1 MKLCSLQVSNFQ
13 SFGPDRTDVSF
24 EDVTYLLGPNGA
36 GKTAALQALCRIFAF
51 EPNLRRIR
59 RSDFHVPL
67 GEKEPF
73 EKRELWLE
81 ADLTFDETL
90 DDDDDDDTIPPFFG
104 QMALRSEGEVPRLR
118 FRLEATMYEDGE
130 IEERFLFV
138 TKTDD
143 DDKPTAMSPVPKRQR
158 DTIHLHYLP
167 ARRDPSDHI
176 AYGATAL
183 LGRLL
188 RAANWSDDRER
199 VKGLTEQ
206 ITECLTENDSVQALS
221 SSLNT
226 AWQRL
231 HKGNFFASPRL
242 TFENSEIEALLRH
255 LSVTFTPGHG
265 ETQVDFVRL
274 SDGQKS
280 MLYLSLVLSALTIG
294 REVRSGEN
302 TSFDPHKLKP
312 PAFTILAVEEPE
324 NSLSPHY
331 LGRIVNSLKSSVG
344 ADAQAL
350 IATQAPSMLRR
361 VEPEHIRYLRLNE
374 NRCTQVTKILLPPK
388 RSEAYKFVREAVQAF
403 PEVYF
408 ARLVVLGEGDS
419 EEIVLPRILQA
430 KGAPVDE
437 FAVAI
442 APLGGRHV
450 NHFWRLLSAIGTPYI
465 TLLDLDMGRH
475 QGGWGRIAYV
485 RDQIEEHAP
494 HLNLPGDWRRHAWND
509 PDTPIRSH
517 HFFESDKGQVNLFK
531 ELENRDVFFSKP
543 LDLDF
548 AMLCAFPEAFEA
560 EAVPATA
567 KNHVSV
573 LGESHFNP
581 DQYTEAEQNWFA
593 AYHKLFKLSSKPA
606 AHLDAL
612 GRLTDDELLAGLPA
626 SLNRLADRVIS
637 RLEESPE

>member
-1 MKLCSLQVSNFQ
+1 MEEI
-13 SFGPDRTDVSF
+13 SF

-36 GKTAALQALCRIFAF
+36 GKTAALQALCRMFSF
-51 EPNLRRIR
+51 DPSLRRIR
-59 RSDFHVPL
+59 RSDFHVPAA
-67 GEKEPF
+67 EAEQP
-73 EKRELWLE
+73 EQRHLWLE
-81 ADLTFDETL
+81 ADFTFEETL
-90 DDDDDDDTIPPFFG
+90 DDDDNDTVPPFFG
-104 QMALRSEGEVPRLR
+104 QMAMRKAGESPRVR
-118 FRLEATMYEDGE
+118 FRLEATMHEDGE
-130 IEERFLFV
+130 IEEQFLFV
-138 TKTDD
+138 TKTDEND
-143 DDKPTAMSPVPKRQR
+143 DPVSKQAVPKRHR

-167 ARRDPSDHI
+167 ARRDPSDHV

-188 RAANWSDDRER
+188 RAANWNEDRET
-199 VKGLTEQ
+199 VKYLTDQ
-206 ITECLTENDSVQALS
+206 ITECLVENESVQTLS
-221 SSLNT
+221 DSLTT

-231 HKGNFFASPRL
+231 HKGDFFASPRL

-255 LSVTFTPGHG
+255 LTVTFSPGHG
-265 ETQVDFVRL
+265 ENQVDFARL

-294 REVRSGEN
+294 REVRSGSN
-302 TSFDPHKLKP
+302 KAFDPHKLKP

-331 LGRIVNSLKSSVG
+331 LGRIVNSLKSSVDV
-344 ADAQAL
+344 DAQAL

-361 VEPEHIRYLRLNE
+361 VEPENIRYLRLNGD
-374 NRCTQVTKILLPPK
+374 RCTQVTTIQLPPK
-388 RSEAYKFVREAVQAF
+388 RTDAYKFVREAVQAF

-465 TLLDLDMGRH
+465 TLLDLDVGRY
-475 QGGWGRIAYV
+475 QGGWGRVGYV
-485 RDQIEEHAP
+485 RGQLDLFAP
-494 HLNLPGDWRRHAWND
+494 EKSLPAGWQRHAWND
-509 PDTPIRSH
+509 PDTPVRTH
-517 HFFESDKGQVNLFK
+517 HWFELGEGRVSLFG
-531 ELENRDVFFSKP
+531 ELENRSVFFSNP

-548 AMLCAFPEAFEA
+548 AMLCAFPGAYEA
-560 EAVPATA
+560 EAAVAT
-567 KNHVSV
+567 KQSYTKV
-573 LGESHFNP
+573 LGDSHFNP
-581 DQYTEAEQNWFA
+581 DQYDEKEQNLFE

-606 AHLDAL
+606 AHLGAL
-612 GRLTDDELLAGLPA
+612 GRLTDEELLDGLPE
-626 SLNRLADRVIS
+626 SLNRLADKVIE
-637 RLEESPE
+637 RLDESPE

>member
-13 SFGPDRTDVSF
+13 SFGPAMMEISF
-24 EDVTYLLGPNGA
+24 EDVTYLLGPNGS
-36 GKTAALQALCRIFAF
+36 GKTAALQALCRMFAF

-59 RSDFHVPL
+59 RSDFHVPV
-67 GEKEPF
+67 GEKEPP
-73 EKRELWLE
+73 EQRELWLE
-81 ADLTFDETL
+81 ADFTFEETQN
-90 DDDDDDDTIPPFFG
+90 DDDDDTVPPFFN
-104 QMALRSEGEVPRLR
+104 QMALRSVGEVPRLR

-138 TKTDD
+138 TKVDEED
-143 DDKPTAMSPVPKRQR
+143 NPTATSTVPKRHR

-167 ARRDPSDHI
+167 ARRDPSDHV

-188 RAANWSDDRER
+188 RAANWSDDRETVR
-199 VKGLTEQ
+199 ELTEQ
-206 ITECLTENDSVQALS
+206 ITECLTENESVQALS
-221 SSLNT
+221 SSLST

-255 LSVTFTPGHG
+255 LSVSFSPGHG
-265 ETQVDFVRL
+265 ENQVDFVRL

-280 MLYLSLVLSALTIG
+280 MLYLSLVLSTLAVG
-294 REVRSGEN
+294 REVRSGVN

-344 ADAQAL
+344 VDAQAL

-374 NRCTQVTKILLPPK
+374 DRCTQVTKIRLPPK
-388 RSEAYKFVREAVQAF
+388 RSDAYKFVREAVQAF

-450 NHFWRLLSAIGTPYI
+450 NHFWRLLSEIGTPYI
-465 TLLDLDMGRH
+465 TLLDLDVGRH
-475 QGGWGRIAYV
+475 QGGWGRVGYV
-485 RDQIEEHAP
+485 RNQLDKFAPEHSLPSHWARHEWDDPKAP
-494 HLNLPGDWRRHAWND
+494 VRTHHNFKTGEANLNLF
-509 PDTPIRSH
+509 S
-517 HFFESDKGQVNLFK
+517 
-531 ELENRDVFFSKP
+531 ELEKRNVFFSAP

-560 EAVPATA
+560 EAIPASP
-567 KNHVSV
+567 KNYVSV
-573 LGESHFNP
+573 LGDSHFNP
-581 DQYTEAEQNWFA
+581 GQYSEAEQNWFA

-612 GRLTDDELLAGLPA
+612 GRLTDEELLAGLPA
-626 SLNRLADRVIS
+626 SLNRLADKVIA

>member
-1 MKLCSLQVSNFQ
+1 MRLCSLFVSNFQ
-13 SFGPDRTDVSF
+13 SFGPTMEEVSF
-24 EDVTYLLGPNGA
+24 SDVTYLLGPNGA
-36 GKTAALQALCRIFAF
+36 GKTAALQALCRMFAF
-51 EPNLRRIR
+51 DPNLRRIR
-59 RSDFHVPL
+59 RSDFHVPATEAEL
-67 GEKEPF
+67 PEQ
-73 EKRELWLE
+73 RQLWLE
-81 ADLTFDETL
+81 ADFTFEETL
-90 DDDDDDDTIPPFFG
+90 DDEDHDTVPPFFG
-104 QMALRSEGEVPRLR
+104 QMAMRTAGELPRVR

-138 TKTDD
+138 TKTDEE
-143 DDKPTAMSPVPKRQR
+143 DKPVSTQTVPKRHR
-158 DTIHLHYLP
+158 DAIHLHYLP
-167 ARRDPSDHI
+167 ARRDPSDHV

-188 RAANWSDDRER
+188 RAANWSDDRETI
-199 VKGLTEQ
+199 KDLTEQ
-206 ITECLTENDSVQALS
+206 ITECLSENESVKTLS
-221 SSLNT
+221 SSLSI

-231 HKGNFFASPRL
+231 HKGDFFASPRL

-255 LSVTFTPGHG
+255 LTVSFSPGHG
-265 ETQVDFVRL
+265 ENQVDFTRL

-294 REVRSGEN
+294 REVRSGKN
-302 TSFDPHKLKP
+302 KAFDPHKLKP

-344 ADAQAL
+344 VDAQAL

-361 VEPEHIRYLRLNE
+361 VEPESIRYLRLNGD
-374 NRCTQVTKILLPPK
+374 RCTHVTTIQLPPK
-388 RSEAYKFVREAVQAF
+388 LTDAYKFVREAVQAF

-450 NHFWRLLSAIGTPYI
+450 NHFWRLLAAIGTPYI
-465 TLLDLDMGRH
+465 TLLDLDVGRH
-475 QGGWGRIAYV
+475 QGGWGRVKYV
-485 RDQIEEHAP
+485 RNQLDQFAP
-494 HLNLPGDWRRHAWND
+494 QDSLPSDWPYHEWND
-509 PDTPIRSH
+509 PNTPVRTH
-517 HFFESDKGQVNLFK
+517 NWFESGKVSLFN
-531 ELENRDVFFSKP
+531 ELEKRNVFFSDP

-548 AMLCAFPEAFEA
+548 SMLCAFPAAYEA
-560 EAVPATA
+560 EPAPATP
-567 KNHVSV
+567 KSHTTV
-573 LGESHFNP
+573 LGDSHFSP
-581 DQYTEAEQNWFA
+581 GQYSEEEQSWFA

-606 AHLDAL
+606 AHLNAL
-612 GRLTDDELLAGLPA
+612 GRLTDEELLAGLPA
-626 SLNRLADRVIS
+626 SLNRLADQVIA
-637 RLEESPE
+637 RLDESPE

>member
-1 MKLCSLQVSNFQ
+1 MKLCSLRVNNFQ
-13 SFGPDRTDVSF
+13 SFGPEGEEVTF

-36 GKTAALQALCRIFAF
+36 GKTTTLQGLCRMFAF
-51 EPNLRRIR
+51 ESNLRRIR
-59 RSDFHVPL
+59 RSDFHVPAS
-67 GEKEPF
+67 EENPP
-73 EKRELWLE
+73 EQRELSLE
-81 ADLTFDETL
+81 ADFSFEETQDDE
-90 DDDDDDDTIPPFFG
+90 DADTVPEFFN
-104 QMALRSEGEVPRLR
+104 QMALRTFDDVPRVR

-143 DDKPTAMSPVPKRQR
+143 AGKPTSTASVPKRHR
-158 DTIHLHYLP
+158 DKIHLHYLP
-167 ARRDPSDHI
+167 ARRDPSDHV

-188 RAANWSDDRER
+188 RAANWNDDRET
-199 VKGLTEQ
+199 VAGLTEQ
-206 ITECLTENDSVQALS
+206 ITECLTGNKSVQALS
-221 SSLNT
+221 DSLST
-226 AWQRL
+226 AWQKL
-231 HKGNFFASPRL
+231 HRGDFFASPRL
-242 TFENSEIEALLRH
+242 TFQNSEIESLLRH
-255 LSVTFTPGHG
+255 LSVSFSPGHG
-265 ETQVDFVRL
+265 ENQVDFVRL

-280 MLYLSLVLSALTIG
+280 MLYLSLVFSALAIG
-294 REVRSGEN
+294 REVRSGKN

-344 ADAQAL
+344 LDAQAL

-361 VEPEHIRYLRLNE
+361 VEPEHIRYLRLNS
-374 NRCTQVTKILLPPK
+374 NRQTQVTKILLPPK
-388 RSEAYKFVREAVQAF
+388 RSDAYKFVREAVQAF

-450 NHFWRLLSAIGTPYI
+450 NHFWKLLSAIGTPYI
-465 TLLDLDMGRH
+465 TLLDLDTGRH
-475 QGGWGRIAYV
+475 QGGWGRISYI
-485 RDQIEEHAP
+485 RDQFDAHAP
-494 HLNLPGDWRRHAWND
+494 HLNLPQDWIRHAWDD
-509 PDTPIRSH
+509 PERPIKSH
-517 HFFESDKGQVNLFK
+517 HFFNNCTVSLFA
-531 ELENRDVFFSKP
+531 ELEKRDVFYSAP

-548 AMLCAFPEAFEA
+548 AMLAAFPEAYRA
-560 EAVPATA
+560 EAFPATA
-567 KNHVSV
+567 KSLTSV
-573 LGESHFNP
+573 LGENHFNP
-581 DQYTEAEQNWFA
+581 GQYDEVEQSWFA

-612 GRLTDDELLAGLPA
+612 GRLTDEQLLASLPEA
-626 SLNRLADRVIS
+626 LDRLADRVIAK
-637 RLEESPE
+637 LEESPE

>member
-1 MKLCSLQVSNFQ
+1 M
-13 SFGPDRTDVSF
+13 
-24 EDVTYLLGPNGA
+24 
-36 GKTAALQALCRIFAF
+36 FAF

-59 RSDFHVPL
+59 RSDFHVPAS
-67 GEKEPF
+67 EENPP
-73 EKRELWLE
+73 EQRELSLE
-81 ADLTFDETL
+81 ADFSFEETQDDE
-90 DDDDDDDTIPPFFG
+90 DADTVPEFFN
-104 QMALRSEGEVPRLR
+104 QMALRTFDDVPRVR

-143 DDKPTAMSPVPKRQR
+143 AGKPTSTASVPKRHR
-158 DTIHLHYLP
+158 DKIHLHYLP
-167 ARRDPSDHI
+167 ARRDPSDHV

-183 LGRLL
+183 LGKLL
-188 RAANWSDDRER
+188 RAANWNDDRET
-199 VKGLTEQ
+199 VAGLTEQ
-206 ITECLTENDSVQALS
+206 ITECLTGNKSVQALS
-221 SSLNT
+221 DSLST
-226 AWQRL
+226 AWQKL
-231 HKGNFFASPRL
+231 HRGDFFASPRL
-242 TFENSEIEALLRH
+242 TFQNSEIEALLRH
-255 LSVTFTPGHG
+255 LSVSFSPGHG
-265 ETQVDFVRL
+265 ENQVDFVRL

-280 MLYLSLVLSALTIG
+280 MLYLSLVFSALAIG
-294 REVRSGEN
+294 REVRSGKN

-344 ADAQAL
+344 VDAQAL

-361 VEPEHIRYLRLNE
+361 VEPEHIRYLRLNS
-374 NRCTQVTKILLPPK
+374 NRQTQVTKILLPPK
-388 RSEAYKFVREAVQAF
+388 RSDAYKFVREAVQAF

-450 NHFWRLLSAIGTPYI
+450 NHFWKLLSAIGTPYI
-465 TLLDLDMGRH
+465 TLLDLDTGRY
-475 QGGWGRIAYV
+475 QGGWGRLSYV
-485 RDQIEEHAP
+485 RDELAEHAAALTIP
-494 HLNLPGDWRRHAWND
+494 VGWARPAWND
-509 PDTPIRSH
+509 PGLLIRKH
-517 HFFESDKGQVNLFK
+517 HFYSSGNGDQFDIFT
-531 ELENRDVFFSKP
+531 ELEQRDVFYSAP

-548 AMLCAFPEAFEA
+548 AMLVAFPQAYRA
-560 EAVPATA
+560 EAIPATA
-567 KNHVSV
+567 KNHTSV
-573 LGESHFNP
+573 LGENHFNP
-581 DQYTEAEQNWFA
+581 EQYDEQEQSWFA

-612 GRLTDDELLAGLPA
+612 GRLTDEQLLASLPKA
-626 SLNRLADRVIS
+626 LDRLADRVIAK
-637 RLEESPE
+637 LEESPE

>member
-1 MKLCSLQVSNFQ
+1 MKLSSLRVNNFQ
-13 SFGPDRTDVSF
+13 SFGPREEMISF
-24 EDVTYLLGPNGA
+24 EDVTYLLGPNGS
-36 GKTAALQALCRIFAF
+36 GKTASLQALCRMFAF

-59 RSDFHVPL
+59 RSDFHVPAS
-67 GEKEPF
+67 EKEPP
-73 EKRELWLE
+73 EQRELWLE
-81 ADLTFDETL
+81 ADFSFEETEDEE
-90 DDDDDDDTIPPFFG
+90 DADTVPEFFN
-104 QMALRSEGEVPRLR
+104 QMALRSIDDVPRVR

-138 TKTDD
+138 TKTDENG
-143 DDKPTAMSPVPKRQR
+143 KPSSTASVPKRHR
-158 DTIHLHYLP
+158 DKIHLHYLP
-167 ARRDPSDHI
+167 ARRDPSDHV

-188 RAANWSDDRER
+188 RAANWSDDRET

-206 ITECLTENDSVQALS
+206 ITNCLTGNESVQAVSESLS
-221 SSLNT
+221 A

-231 HKGNFFASPRL
+231 HKGEFFASPRL
-242 TFENSEIEALLRH
+242 TFQNSEIEALLRH
-255 LSVTFTPGHG
+255 LSVTFSPGHG
-265 ETQVDFVRL
+265 ENQVDFVRL

-280 MLYLSLVLSALTIG
+280 MLYLSLVFSALAIG
-294 REVRSGEN
+294 REVKSGDN

-331 LGRIVNSLKSSVG
+331 LGRIVNSLKSCVG
-344 ADAQAL
+344 VDAQAL

-361 VEPEHIRYLRLNE
+361 VEPETVRYLRLNSD
-374 NRCTQVTKILLPPK
+374 RQTQVTKILLPPK
-388 RSEAYKFVREAVQAF
+388 PSDAYKFVREAVQAF

-437 FAVAI
+437 FAVTI

-465 TLLDLDMGRH
+465 TLLDLDTGRH
-475 QGGWGRIAYV
+475 QGGWGRIAYI
-485 RDQIEEHAP
+485 RDQLAEHAAGLEIP
-494 HLNLPGDWRRHAWND
+494 EGWARPAWND
-509 PDTPIRSH
+509 PQFSIREH
-517 HFFESDKGQVNLFK
+517 HFYRTGDGDQFDIFN
-531 ELENRDVFFSKP
+531 ELEQREVFYSAP

-548 AMLCAFPEAFEA
+548 AMLVAFPEAYRA
-560 EAVPATA
+560 EAIPATA
-567 KNHVSV
+567 KNHTSV
-573 LGESHFNP
+573 LGENHFNP
-581 DQYTEAEQNWFA
+581 GQYSEEEQSWFA

-606 AHLDAL
+606 AHLEAL
-612 GRLTDDELLAGLPA
+612 GRLTDEQLLASLPEA
-626 SLNRLADRVIS
+626 LDRLADRVIAK
-637 RLEESPE
+637 LVEAPE

>member
-1 MKLCSLQVSNFQ
+1 MRLCSLWVSNFQ
-13 SFGPDRTDVSF
+13 SFGPAVVEISF
-24 EDVTYLLGPNGA
+24 EAVTYLLGPNGA
-36 GKTAALQALCRIFAF
+36 GKTAALQALCRMFAF
-51 EPNLRRIR
+51 EPSLRRIR
-59 RSDFHVPL
+59 RSDFHVPVA
-67 GEKEPF
+67 EKEPP
-73 EKRELWLE
+73 EQRELWLE
-81 ADLTFDETL
+81 ADFMFEETL
-90 DDDDDDDTIPPFFG
+90 DDEDDDTVPPFFG
-104 QMALRSEGEVPRLR
+104 QMALRSAGEIPRVR

-138 TKTDD
+138 TKTDEED
-143 DDKPTAMSPVPKRQR
+143 NPTATSTVPKRHR

-167 ARRDPSDHI
+167 ARRDPSDHV
-176 AYGATAL
+176 AYGASAL

-188 RAANWSDDRER
+188 RAANWSDDREVVR
-199 VKGLTEQ
+199 ELTEQ
-206 ITECLTENDSVQALS
+206 ITECLTENESVQALS
-221 SSLNT
+221 SSLSI

-231 HKGNFFASPRL
+231 HKGDFFASPRL

-255 LSVTFTPGHG
+255 LSVSFSPGHG
-265 ETQVDFVRL
+265 ENQVDFVRL

-280 MLYLSLVLSALTIG
+280 MLYLSLVLSALEIG

-344 ADAQAL
+344 VDAQAL

-361 VEPEHIRYLRLNE
+361 VEPEHIRYLRLNG
-374 NRCTQVTKILLPPK
+374 NRCTQVTKIRLPPK
-388 RSEAYKFVREAVQAF
+388 RSDAYKFVREAVQAF

-450 NHFWRLLSAIGTPYI
+450 NHFWRLLSEIGTPYI
-465 TLLDLDMGRH
+465 TLLDLDVGRH

-485 RDQIEEHAP
+485 RDQLEKYAP
-494 HLNLPGDWRRHAWND
+494 HLNLPNHWVLPAWND
-509 PDTPIRSH
+509 SALPIRTYSEYNN
-517 HFFESDKGQVNLFK
+517 ESGTLELFT
-531 ELENRDVFFSKP
+531 ELEKRNVFFSDP

-548 AMLCAFPEAFEA
+548 AMLCAFPAAYEA
-560 EAVPATA
+560 EPAPATP
-567 KNHVSV
+567 KSHVAV
-573 LGESHFNP
+573 LGDSHFNP
-581 DQYTEAEQNWFA
+581 GQYSEAEQSWFA

-612 GRLTDDELLAGLPA
+612 GRLTDEELLAALPA
-626 SLNRLADRVIS
+626 SLNRLADRVIA